1 MSKTCERPFSNSHR
15 PMPRAFRHQPQ
26 IKSNR
31 SVIGGGGN
39 VDRQFLL
46 PHFSAAMAEGV
57 PNPIDERWVDENT
70 TVVTGATSEHSFNDN
85 IESQPHFPPP
95 AGNSI
100 IRLVWRRFS
109 WICWLFSTFSIS
121 FMALISAP
129 LMIALPFAV
138 ERIGLVE
145 EIIHLNNIGCE
156 IECQG
161 QLLNLSGKT
170 VLLFL
175 ALYVLFWRR
184 STADLPRLHLHRA
197 AFALFVFFVLF
208 AFWLFYIARILLER
222 NIQLIYLISFAISL
236 LDILLFIHCIWIFFE
251 LRQIRP
257 VYCIHFVR
265 DPDGEWHSH
274 EIGQMS
280 IQEAAVQVL
289 LLYRVHFPVYNS
301 VLEHTRRSNTFG
313 GRFRS
318 AMGRPGFKLY
328 DIDGQGDQTTALSEM
343 NARILMQAASQ
354 RRMAAHNELF
364 HEECDWERRFKK
376 RKCRLISCTEEIFAQ
391 VQSSEFENDYK
402 MGTAGNQ
409 IVEPMDPQVAAKA
422 VLSSI
427 AKQLNRFLRYTRQ
440 ERFHTQ
446 SSVFAHVQRCLA
458 FGFSARTFLQRFF
471 SNAMPF
477 QEDLPES
484 KWSLICGNN
493 IRASNSIHHGLT
505 FVLRC
510 HNDDSFDRGVQLLC
524 SVSALPFVNLT
535 EQSSP
540 LNSFRLKIVTGNP
553 SAVELGV

>member
-1 MSKTCERPFSNSHR
+1 MFSFG
-15 PMPRAFRHQPQ
+15 AVLLQ
-26 IKSNR
+26 ICL
-31 SVIGGGGN
+31 VYIYTEL
-39 VDRQFLL
+39 LL
-46 PHFSAAMAEGV
+46 P
-57 PNPIDERWVDENT
+57 
-70 TVVTGATSEHSFNDN
+70 
-85 IESQPHFPPP
+85 
-95 AGNSI
+95 
-100 IRLVWRRFS
+100 
-109 WICWLFSTFSIS
+109 
-121 FMALISAP
+121 
-129 LMIALPFAV
+129 
-138 ERIGLVE
+138 
-145 EIIHLNNIGCE
+145 
-156 IECQG
+156 
-161 QLLNLSGKT
+161 
-170 VLLFL
+170 FL
-175 ALYVLFWRR
+175 
-184 STADLPRLHLHRA
+184 
-197 AFALFVFFVLF
+197 
-208 AFWLFYIARILLER
+208 

-391 VQSSEFENDYK
+391 VQSSEFENDMK
-402 MGTAGNQ
+402 IGAVGNQ

-440 ERFHTQ
+440 EL
-446 SSVFAHVQRCLA
+446 FAHVQRCLA

>member
-1 MSKTCERPFSNSHR
+1 MSITSERASKSHR
-15 PMPRAFRHQPQ
+15 SMNRAFRHQQP

-46 PHFSAAMAEGV
+46 PHFSAAMSEGV
-57 PNPIDERWVDENT
+57 PNPMDERWVDENT
-70 TVVTGATSEHSFNDN
+70 TVVTGATSEHSYNGN

-95 AGNSI
+95 PVNSLIKI
-100 IRLVWRRFS
+100 IWRRCS

-129 LMIALPFAV
+129 LMIALPFAI
-138 ERIGLVE
+138 ERMGFVGEVIYLTNV
-145 EIIHLNNIGCE
+145 GCE
-156 IECQG
+156 IECQ
-161 QLLNLSGKT
+161 L
-170 VLLFL
+170 LLFL

-184 STADLPRLHLHRA
+184 STANLPRLHLHRA
-197 AFALFVFFVLF
+197 AFAFFVFFILF
-208 AFWLFYIARILLER
+208 AFWLFYTVRILLER
-222 NIQLIYLISFAISL
+222 NIQLIYLISFSISL

-257 VYCIHFVR
+257 VYYIQFIR
-265 DPDGEWHSH
+265 DPDGEWRSH

-289 LLYRVHFPVYNS
+289 LLYRVYFPVYNS
-301 VLEHTRRSNTFG
+301 VLENTRRSNTFG

-318 AMGRPGFKLY
+318 VVGRTGFKLY
-328 DIDGQGDQTTALSEM
+328 DIDGQNDGTTALSEM

-354 RRMAAHNELF
+354 RRMAVHNELF
-364 HEECDWERRFKK
+364 HEECDWERRFRK

-391 VQSSEFENDYK
+391 VQSSEFENDK
-402 MGTAGNQ
+402 TGNF
-409 IVEPMDPQVAAKA
+409 INLFYVEPMDPQVAAKA

-440 ERFHTQ
+440 ERFHPH
-446 SSVFAHVQRCLA
+446 SSVFTHVQRCLA

-477 QEDLPES
+477 QEELPES
-484 KWSLICGNN
+484 KWSLICGTN
-493 IRASNSIHHGLT
+493 RASTSIHHGLT

-510 HNDDSFDRGVQLLC
+510 HDHDGFDRGVQLLC
-524 SVSALPFVNLT
+524 SVSALPFINLT

-540 LNSFRLKIVTGNP
+540 LSSFRLKIVPGN
-553 SAVELGV
+553 SVDLGV

>member
-1 MSKTCERPFSNSHR
+1 MSKISERPFSSSHR
-15 PMPRAFRHQPQ
+15 PMNRAFRHQPP

-31 SVIGGGGN
+31 SVIGCGGN

-46 PHFSAAMAEGV
+46 PHFSAAMSEGV
-57 PNPIDERWVDENT
+57 QNPIDERWVDENT

-85 IESQPHFPPP
+85 IESLPHFPPP
-95 AGNSI
+95 PGNSI
-100 IRLVWRRFS
+100 FRLLWRRFS

-129 LMIALPFAV
+129 LMIALPFAI

-156 IECQG
+156 IECQ
-161 QLLNLSGKT
+161 

-184 STADLPRLHLHRA
+184 STADLPRLHLNRA

-208 AFWLFYIARILLER
+208 AFWLFYTARILLER

-257 VYCIHFVR
+257 VYCIQFVR
-265 DPDGEWHSH
+265 DPDGEWRSH

-318 AMGRPGFKLY
+318 AVGRPGFKLY

-391 VQSSEFENDYK
+391 VQSSEFENENK
-402 MGTAGNQ
+402 MGTVGSQ
-409 IVEPMDPQVAAKA
+409 IVEPMDPQIAAKA

-446 SSVFAHVQRCLA
+446 SAVFTHVQRCLA

-493 IRASNSIHHGLT
+493 RASNSIHHGLT

-510 HNDDSFDRGVQLLC
+510 HNNEGFDRGVQLLC

-535 EQSSP
+535 EQTSP

-553 SAVELGV
+553 SAVELGGV